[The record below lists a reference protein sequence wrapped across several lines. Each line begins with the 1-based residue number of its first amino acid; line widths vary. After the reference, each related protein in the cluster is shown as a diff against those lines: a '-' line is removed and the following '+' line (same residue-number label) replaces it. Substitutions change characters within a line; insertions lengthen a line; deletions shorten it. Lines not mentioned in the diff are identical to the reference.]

1 MTEFERKRLA
11 AGMTQTAV
19 AEKLGVDP
27 STVSRWE
34 ASEPCIPEPKHFPK
48 IAKLFSMT
56 AEEVVSLFDE
66 SAASSVK

>member
-19 AEKLGVDP
+19 AEKLSVDP

-34 ASEPCIPEPKHFPK
+34 ASETIPEPKHFPK
-48 IAKLFSMT
+48 LAKLFGMT

-66 SAASSVK
+66 SAASSMK